1 MTFNKIMRGNRDH
14 TRTQRKAATKKG
26 GDRKYHQSAAFRKLQ
41 KEWYGKA
48 EESGFY
54 DIEGGVDGHLLKGPT
69 STISLRSLA
78 NKREA
83 ERGLKGDRAPREF
96 DDVAD
101 SLNDDLQFAT
111 GGKARYY
118 HHAALLAVQAISEG
132 LIPDE
137 VCYAWQLHALGDGE
151 RTICDL
157 LEIPRSKVRKHIAY
171 LRHNIFLR
179 LDMAE

>member
-1 MTFNKIMRGNRDH
+1 MSSK
-14 TRTQRKAATKKG
+14 
-26 GDRKYHQSAAFRKLQ
+26 KYHQTADFRKLQ
-41 KEWYGKA
+41 KEWYAKA

-118 HHAALLAVQAISEG
+118 HHAALLATQAFSEG
-132 LIPDE
+132 VIPDE
-137 VCYAWQLHALGDGE
+137 VCYAWQMHAQGDGE
-151 RTICDL
+151 RTIAEL
-157 LEIPRSKVRKHIAY
+157 LEIPRSQVRKHIAY

-179 LDMAE
+179 LDNAE

>member
-1 MTFNKIMRGNRDH
+1 MSSED
-14 TRTQRKAATKKG
+14 KKFYQG
-26 GDRKYHQSAAFRKLQ
+26 KAFRKLQ
-41 KEWYGKA
+41 EEWYIKA
-48 EESGFY
+48 DESGFY

-78 NKREA
+78 NKRVIEG
-83 ERGLKGDRAPREF
+83 GLKGDRAPREF

-101 SLNDDLQFAT
+101 RANVDLAFAT
-111 GGKARYY
+111 GAKARYF
-118 HHAALLAVQAISEG
+118 HHAGQLAVQAVAEG

-137 VCYAWQLHALGDGE
+137 VCWTWQMHAAGDGE
-151 RTICDL
+151 RTISDL

-179 LDMAE
+179 LDNADGN